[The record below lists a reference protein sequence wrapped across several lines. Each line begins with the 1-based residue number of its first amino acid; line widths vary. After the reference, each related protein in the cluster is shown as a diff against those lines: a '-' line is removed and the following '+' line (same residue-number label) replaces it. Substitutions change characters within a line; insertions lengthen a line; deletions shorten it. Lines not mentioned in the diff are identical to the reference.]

1 MWLVGLIAM
10 TENEMIWDLSQLV
23 ENTEPTS
30 IQKKL
35 ESMVTEAEK
44 ARDVYHGKIGSL
56 DAKGLLELLEIKD
69 TYILKFEGV
78 IMYCRLMYSAD
89 STDDIAKQL
98 NDATRRAYMKVGQAL
113 AFIDIELGKVL
124 AENRS
129 LITDPVLAEYK
140 HYLERIVRRVPHM
153 LSETE
158 ERLVIM
164 KDKNGINAWGMLQSD
179 WLSTRTFDIEIEGE
193 TKTLPYGKII
203 GLYQSPD
210 RDLRKRSN
218 QTVYENLGKDEIVWS
233 SAIRAVCEDHLRMC
247 ELRKYP
253 TPMTQ
258 SLIANDVDQQTIDSL
273 VRTIEKNVGLYQRY
287 LGLKAKLMGLDK
299 LANYDMVAPLPNA
312 PDMDYDW
319 KEARKEVVS
328 AYIGFDEEMG
338 GWVDEMFERR
348 HIDGEIRKGKS
359 SGAFCASWLA
369 GKSAYI
375 LQSFNQRVGDVYT
388 QAHELGHAIH
398 AYLGSRAQKPSNYEI
413 GSCIAETG
421 SIFGELLLTER
432 LLSKAKTKEE
442 KQAILTNILDEFG
455 MAAFQVSARVFFE
468 QSMYDAIKR
477 GKFLDGETVAKLW
490 VTARDKIYSDSV
502 NWLDVMK
509 WEWTMKP
516 HYYIANYRFY
526 NYPYVFAQLFVFALY
541 QLYKEQGESFI
552 PKLKRLLAA
561 GSSKSPHELGAELG
575 FDITDETFW
584 EKGMKQAEKFIDILE
599 ENL

>member
-1 MWLVGLIAM
+1 M

-179 WLSTRTFDIEIEGE
+179 WLSTKTFDIEIEGE

-273 VRTIEKNVGLYQRY
+273 MRTIEKNVGLYQRY
-287 LGLKAKLMGLDK
+287 LGLKAKLMGLDT

-442 KQAILTNILDEFG
+442 KQAILANILDEFG

-468 QSMYDAIKR
+468 QSMYDTIKR
-477 GKFLDGETVAKLW
+477 GEFLDGEAVAKLW
-490 VTARDKIYSDSV
+490 VAARDKIYGDSV

>member
-1 MWLVGLIAM
+1 M

-44 ARDVYHGKIGSL
+44 ARGTYHGKIGSL
-56 DAKGLLELLEIKD
+56 DAKGLLELLEMKD
-69 TYILKFEGV
+69 AYTLKFEGV

-89 STDDIAKQL
+89 STDDVAKQL
-98 NDATRRAYMKVGQAL
+98 NDAARRAYMRVGQAL

-158 ERLVIM
+158 ERLIIM
-164 KDKNGINAWGMLQSD
+164 KDKNGINSWGMLQSD

-203 GLYQSPD
+203 GLYQSPN

-273 VRTIEKNVGLYQRY
+273 MRTIAKNVGLYQRY

-442 KQAILTNILDEFG
+442 KQAILANILDEFG

-477 GKFLDGETVAKLW
+477 GEFLDGETVAKLW
-490 VTARDKIYSDSV
+490 VAARDKIYGDSV

-541 QLYKEQGESFI
+541 QLYKEQGERFI

-561 GSSKSPHELGAELG
+561 GSSKSPRELGAELG

-584 EKGMKQAEKFIDILE
+584 EKGMKQAEKFIDMLE

>member
-1 MWLVGLIAM
+1 M

-56 DAKGLLELLEIKD
+56 DAKGLLELLEMKD

-89 STDDIAKQL
+89 SIDDVAKQL
-98 NDATRRAYMKVGQAL
+98 NDAARRAYMKVGQAL

-287 LGLKAKLMGLDK
+287 LGLKAKLMDLDK

-442 KQAILTNILDEFG
+442 KQAILANILDEFG

-468 QSMYDAIKR
+468 QSMYDTIKR
-477 GKFLDGETVAKLW
+477 GEFLDGEAVAKLW
-490 VTARDKIYSDSV
+490 VAARDKIYGDSV